1 MNKDDHEND
10 NRLYENYITTHFGN
24 IYKNAH
30 KDFMTYYRYYNK
42 NYSKFIPNNK
52 NIYILDIGCGMGHF
66 IYYLQKKGYQ
76 NYLGVDISKE
86 NINFCKT
93 KGFHV
98 EHVDIF
104 DFLKSN
110 VEPFDVIIMND
121 VIEHLNKEEILRL
134 LDLMYNN
141 LAEEGTVIIKSPNSS
156 NPILGN
162 SSRYVDF
169 THKISF
175 TEESLSQVLKVCG
188 YKDVRIYPQNIYIF
202 YLNPINYIAKIT
214 SNIFNFIFRIIFI
227 LYGRKSTKIF
237 TKDLIAVAKKS

>member
-1 MNKDDHEND
+1 MNKEDHKID
-10 NRLYENYITTHFGN
+10 NLLYKNYITTHFGN
-24 IYKNAH
+24 IYKDAE
-30 KDFMTYYRYYNK
+30 KDFAIYYRYFNK

-52 NIYILDIGCGMGHF
+52 NINILDIGCGMGHF
-66 IYYLQKKGYQ
+66 IHYLQKKGYP
-76 NYLGVDISKE
+76 NHLGVDMSEE
-86 NINFCKT
+86 NIKFCKT

-110 VEPFDVIIMND
+110 TEPFDAIVMND
-121 VIEHLNKEEILRL
+121 VIEHLSKEEILRL
-134 LDLMYNN
+134 LDLMHNN
-141 LAEEGTVIIKSPNSS
+141 LTTEGIVIIKAPNSS
-156 NPILGN
+156 NPILGS

-188 YKDVRIYPQNIYIF
+188 YKNVKIYPQDIYIF
-202 YLNPINYIAKIT
+202 YLNPINYFAKLT
-214 SNIFNFIFRIIFI
+214 ANILNIIFRLTFI

-237 TKDLIAVAKKS
+237 TKDIIAVAKK